1 MKLKIN
7 GVEYQA
13 SSAWGISEKVGNPTS
28 SSFSVLVEGQEKPHA
43 GDVVQFFTDDDVCI
57 FFGVIGIPKSPSFS
71 SEYQPN
77 NYAINCLNGN
87 SILQRRVAN
96 VSYTNKTMTEIVTDL
111 YTRYIQAEGI
121 TLGTISQ
128 IDNPVFQKYNCKNM
142 NLMSVLNELAGYINA
157 VWQVTDE
164 KVFNFVKID
173 DFPQCSMPVTL
184 DNASFGELQWS
195 EDGKDLR
202 TNQIIDGAFITTD
215 PQTEEVTVTAD
226 WAGFNT
232 VFPIIQQPRIFINDV
247 EVSADEI
254 GVLGIQSSED
264 VLFYWS
270 YNSTQISVNP
280 EYTGATTIA
289 VGDVVKIIYVGQTP
303 IRYEVVNTEK
313 VDEIAQKTGLSG
325 YIDNVVNDP
334 TITTRHDAVNKANAM
349 LLQYGEAQNTLTCV
363 TDIHTLLSAG
373 FLASDIDLYKQ
384 WYFDI
389 PELDIV
395 GDFVITERTIEP
407 LRYNEDGSIIVR
419 LKFSDRNFIQSY
431 GEIIS
436 QIYQD
441 FTKLSV
447 RADEIIIYDQY
458 VYEELTL
465 DEDIYKGQIIPL
477 WVAPSLL
484 NGQIALPLGTI
495 MPNLV
500 SGGEDW
506 RNRWTVFAG
515 MEDTG
520 VVCTPYLGEEQYL
533 CTL

>member
-1 MKLKIN
+1 
-7 GVEYQA
+7 
-13 SSAWGISEKVGNPTS
+13 
-28 SSFSVLVEGQEKPHA
+28 
-43 GDVVQFFTDDDVCI
+43 
-57 FFGVIGIPKSPSFS
+57 
-71 SEYQPN
+71 
-77 NYAINCLNGN
+77 
-87 SILQRRVAN
+87 
-96 VSYTNKTMTEIVTDL
+96 
-111 YTRYIQAEGI
+111 
-121 TLGTISQ
+121 
-128 IDNPVFQKYNCKNM
+128 
-142 NLMSVLNELAGYINA
+142 
-157 VWQVTDE
+157 
-164 KVFNFVKID
+164 
-173 DFPQCSMPVTL
+173 MPVTL

-215 PQTEEVTVTAD
+215 PQTETYIVTED
-226 WAGFNT
+226 WTGFNT
-232 VFPIIQQPRIFINDV
+232 VFPIIQQPYIWINGD
-247 EVSADEI
+247 EVPQNEI
-254 GVLGIQSSED
+254 GVLGLESSTD
-264 VLFYWS
+264 ILFYWS
-270 YNSTQISVNP
+270 YNSTQVTKNPAYQGEMSV
-280 EYTGATTIA
+280 A
-289 VGDVVKIIYVGQTP
+289 VGDEVEIVYIGQTP

-334 TITTRHDAVNKANAM
+334 TITTRQDAVNKANAL
-349 LLQYGEAQNTLTCV
+349 LLQYGEAQNSLTCV

-407 LRYNEDGSIIVR
+407 LRYNEDGSIMVR

-447 RADEIIIYDQY
+447 RADEIIIYDQN

-465 DEDIYKGQIIPL
+465 DEDIYSGQIIPL

-506 RNRWTVFAG
+506 RSRWTIFAG
-515 MEDTG
+515 TDDTG